1 MRLKI
6 RLAFRSLP
14 SLPLLILILLSPIAA
29 QSQTTTPSPRKPET
43 VTSPHSAP
51 VIDTGIEKEDDSYR
65 LGPGDLLDV
74 RVFNRP
80 ELGREVRITNQGRI
94 RLPFLQE
101 IQAACLT
108 EVQLAQLITEKY
120 KKYLRDPQID
130 VFVKEYKSQPVAV
143 IGSVATPGRFQ
154 LQRRV
159 RLVELLTFSG
169 GPNLTSG
176 GVVHIIRGVSPDFC
190 ETNEMNEAGS
200 AAKKAPPGIVAVAS
214 QPSPPVATAASSTQP
229 SGTQPSGSQPS
240 GSIIQPSQP
249 LPDQKSLQA
258 SVEQGQGLLLTFRLK
273 DVLAGSPESN
283 PWIRPG
289 DIISLPETEQV
300 FVIGTVFKPGPV
312 PIKGTVTLLQ
322 AIGSAGGFL
331 PDAAKG
337 NVRVVRTQPGTN
349 QRQEIIYNVNDIQR
363 KKAEDVALLP
373 NDVVDVPSSVFK
385 TTARGLLAVGIGM
398 VGYLPY
404 QIIQR

>member
-6 RLAFRSLP
+6 WLSFRSFTCLP
-14 SLPLLILILLSPIAA
+14 FLILILLSPIAA
-29 QSQTTTPSPRKPET
+29 QPQTTTPSTRKPEA
-43 VTSPHSAP
+43 VNSPKAAP
-51 VIDTGIEKEDDSYR
+51 VIDTGIEREDDSYR

-108 EVQLAQLITEKY
+108 EAQLAQLITEKY

-169 GPNLTSG
+169 GPNLNSG
-176 GVVHIIRGVSPDFC
+176 GVVHIIRGITPDFC
-190 ETNEMNEAGS
+190 EMNELNEANS
-200 AAKKAPPGIVAVAS
+200 AAKSVPPAIVAVDS
-214 QPSPPVATAASSTQP
+214 QPSTPIANPTSSTQL
-229 SGTQPSGSQPS
+229 SGTPAAGTHPAE
-240 GSIIQPSQP
+240 PM
-249 LPDQKSLQA
+249 PDQKSLQA
-258 SVEQGQGLLLTFRLK
+258 SVEQGQGILLTFRLK
-273 DVLAGSPESN
+273 DVLAGSPEAN
-283 PWIRPG
+283 PWVRPG

-300 FVIGTVFKPGPV
+300 FVIGNVIKPGPV
-312 PIKGTVTLLQ
+312 PIRGTVTLMQ
-322 AIGSAGGFL
+322 AIGNAGGFL

-337 NVRVVRTQPGTN
+337 NVRLVRTEPGTN
-349 QRQEIIYNVNDIQR
+349 KRQEIIYNINDIQR
-363 KKAEDVALLP
+363 KKAEDVALMP
-373 NDVVDVPSSVFK
+373 NDVIDVPSSVLK
-385 TTARGLLAVGIGM
+385 ASARGLLAVGIGM
-398 VGYLPY
+398 LGYLPY